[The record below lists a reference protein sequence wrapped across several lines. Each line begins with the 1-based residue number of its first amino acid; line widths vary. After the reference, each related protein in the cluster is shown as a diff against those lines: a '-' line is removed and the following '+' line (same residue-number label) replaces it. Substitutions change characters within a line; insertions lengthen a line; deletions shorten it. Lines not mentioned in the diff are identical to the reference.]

1 MIGLML
7 LSLYC
12 RPLIAHASSTP
23 NLDEAINNHFAG
35 YTPITSKSIDYK
47 IRNQSIYFDY
57 SLSQY
62 QAYNFDYTFRLT
74 EMGYVHI
81 PYRPTSMGLVLS
93 ISTSVPATVQVAA
106 GFDGYIAHPKVE
118 ILYDY
123 NGKLLPFPAF
133 SGSGAVYW
141 DVVPYDWY
149 GHIYMRISGT
159 YVSSFSRDVDH
170 FDIDIA
176 AGFTLYFQHVGA
188 LVSPPEYIT
197 ATLLRGLGSDII
209 SAISGGAT
217 PPSYTDTSIS
227 DATGQLESA
236 DQSLSSGVSNLD
248 KFASTAAD
256 YDFSWISSS
265 LDIFVAGI
273 NVIKPLF
280 GALVSPPVV
289 SAILSVTFI
298 FVLFLMFL
306 RRL

>member
-1 MIGLML
+1 MD
-7 LSLYC
+7 
-12 RPLIAHASSTP
+12 T
-23 NLDEAINNHFAG
+23 AINNHFAG
-35 YTPITSKSIDYK
+35 YIPITNKSLNYK
-47 IRNQSIYFDY
+47 IPNQSIYFDY
-57 SLSQY
+57 ALSQY

-74 EMGYVHI
+74 EMGLVTI
-81 PYRPTSMGLVLS
+81 PYYPTSMGLVLS
-93 ISTSVPATVQVAA
+93 ISSSVPATVQVAS
-106 GFDGYIAHPKVE
+106 GFEGYIVHPKIE

-123 NGKLLPFPAF
+123 NGKLLPFPEVP
-133 SGSGAVYW
+133 GSGATYW
-141 DVVPYDWY
+141 DTVPYDWRGY
-149 GHIYMRISGT
+149 IYMRISGT
-159 YVSSFSRDVDH
+159 YVSTFSRDVDH
-170 FDIDIA
+170 FDIDVA

-209 SAISGGAT
+209 SAISGGTT

-236 DQSLSSGVSNLD
+236 DQSLSAAVSDLD
-248 KFASTAAD
+248 KFAATASD

-280 GALVSPPVV
+280 GVLVSPPVV

-298 FVLFLMFL
+298 FVLFLAFL